1 MKRRTP
7 QFACNWDLALKQEA
21 QYLRRVRLQ
30 QAEGASPRKRTEY
43 TANFLAQE
51 RGQGLMPADIRIK
64 PQSLDL
70 VCNGVSEGTGDASA
84 NLQRFFFYWR
94 KYIAKMINQ
103 KDFKKSKNN

>member
-30 QAEGASPRKRTEY
+30 QAEGASQRKRTEC
-43 TANFLAQE
+43 TANFLAQQ
-51 RGQGLMPADIRIK
+51 RGQGMMPADIRIK

-84 NLQRFFFYWR
+84 NLQRFFVF
-94 KYIAKMINQ
+94 
-103 KDFKKSKNN
+103 